1 MSFASSS
8 DGSERLSDSPYSRS
22 PLVASSPLDGSRA
35 TVGRRPSW
43 ASRSP
48 NAHKGR
54 YSQQSTGL
62 HRLRNAFD
70 RDEESTSE
78 LTALTSLACTVADPS
93 VSRSDSLLISG
104 LPLQQPGK
112 PRILPSQQ
120 ALVLSRSPSPL
131 PAQVA
136 SKQGVVDWIEETARQ
151 QYRSALTRR
160 SPTSSSADRTEPS
173 PSTRPLNMAASFIN
187 TTEPRTLNAA
197 GVQDYA
203 RDHAREASRPP
214 SAGRSG
220 ASRHHQAGGPSWST
234 FGSSLFHADN
244 DAPFGDI
251 STVSAPFGGEALS
264 SQQSSRTNR
273 NQDLSF
279 SPGRGPSLLNQ
290 SDSSFDKRLQQQ
302 NFNQRQA
309 DARGERQ
316 KYSPMTS
323 PSVGNSPRL
332 GSAPKKDWSSA
343 AAYPVPPIQ
352 YVSEASANF
361 DHSGSTDSMTKR
373 PGRIE
378 HRPQADD
385 DIAEEM
391 MSDSDAGHRQR
402 RTRRRNQSSDYEMG
416 MSSSVERSTSM
427 EPAWADDMSNV
438 DAGSSQH
445 GSNRPVHRVAGT
457 PRGDEEQDDVNDQGL
472 PHREQREG
480 MPSTMPTPTLS
491 DDFSSVA
498 PQVDDTDMRGSSA
511 DSTPPMPAPNQD
523 AFEIAALK
531 RQVEQLS
538 LALKQRSVS
547 EQRQQQ
553 QLANLYVTH
562 RDRRMQGGVLPAINT
577 GLPTPSTSRAT
588 STVGPRRSP
597 NAAGQ
602 SYSASMVGP
611 APSTQLPNPPTRFH
625 SPPTSPL
632 AQMLA
637 AQYQQHYPSTPSHLG
652 SRSRVSGPALSSV
665 MMDESASAVASQDAV
680 RVEELARKIEA
691 LESLFKTSSISPHQQ
706 QQPTSTQDAVR
717 SVRSPTPTQ
726 TTARNAAARSK
737 GAAGSPITDEFAD
750 AWHMEDPGM
759 LSSGDSSTL
768 SQVDPS
774 AMRRHSMVS
783 VDSMT
788 RAGPEVP
795 TRTASVAH
803 GQYNPRGGGMSG
815 GVAGS
820 FVQRLA
826 RSGPMRSPSLSTLSA
841 STHQGGDTPYGTTT
855 SARRGRSP
863 ALSAFHYNVTA
874 PYSEAHR
881 ERSRPS
887 GAVSVSSHSHSQSSD
902 PHADVRWSPETI
914 GAQKRKKGASVAR
927 FILGAASARRTDGSS
942 ITEPKPAGS
951 KMKQGPGRGRV
962 YIAPSKKA
970 SASTQQL

>member
-1 MSFASSS
+1 
-8 DGSERLSDSPYSRS
+8 
-22 PLVASSPLDGSRA
+22 
-35 TVGRRPSW
+35 
-43 ASRSP
+43 
-48 NAHKGR
+48 
-54 YSQQSTGL
+54 
-62 HRLRNAFD
+62 
-70 RDEESTSE
+70 
-78 LTALTSLACTVADPS
+78 
-93 VSRSDSLLISG
+93 
-104 LPLQQPGK
+104 
-112 PRILPSQQ
+112 
-120 ALVLSRSPSPL
+120 
-131 PAQVA
+131 
-136 SKQGVVDWIEETARQ
+136 
-151 QYRSALTRR
+151 
-160 SPTSSSADRTEPS
+160 
-173 PSTRPLNMAASFIN
+173 
-187 TTEPRTLNAA
+187 
-197 GVQDYA
+197 
-203 RDHAREASRPP
+203 
-214 SAGRSG
+214 
-220 ASRHHQAGGPSWST
+220 
-234 FGSSLFHADN
+234 
-244 DAPFGDI
+244 
-251 STVSAPFGGEALS
+251 
-264 SQQSSRTNR
+264 
-273 NQDLSF
+273 
-279 SPGRGPSLLNQ
+279 
-290 SDSSFDKRLQQQ
+290 
-302 NFNQRQA
+302 
-309 DARGERQ
+309 
-316 KYSPMTS
+316 
-323 PSVGNSPRL
+323 
-332 GSAPKKDWSSA
+332 
-343 AAYPVPPIQ
+343 
-352 YVSEASANF
+352 
-361 DHSGSTDSMTKR
+361 MTKR

-457 PRGDEEQDDVNDQGL
+457 PRGDEEQDDVNGEGL

-498 PQVDDTDMRGSSA
+498 PQVDDTDMRASSA

-611 APSTQLPNPPTRFH
+611 APSTQLPQPPVRFH

-652 SRSRVSGPALSSV
+652 SRSR
-665 MMDESASAVASQDAV
+665 
-680 RVEELARKIEA
+680 
-691 LESLFKTSSISPHQQ
+691 
-706 QQPTSTQDAVR
+706 
-717 SVRSPTPTQ
+717 
-726 TTARNAAARSK
+726 TTARSSIARPK
-737 GAAGSPITDEFAD
+737 GAAGSPITDEFAN

-768 SQVDPS
+768 SHVDPS

-788 RAGPEVP
+788 RGGPEVP

-803 GQYNPRGGGMSG
+803 GQYNPRGGGTSG

-881 ERSRPS
+881 ERSRAS

-962 YIAPSKKA
+962 YIAPSKKV
-970 SASTQQL
+970 SPSTQQL